1 MLGVLS
7 LATGITV
14 AAAIVVLASGLW
26 LAPRQRGLTG
36 FNWPNAG
43 RVYVAGLAQQ
53 STTPVM
59 PSRPFAVAAARGIK
73 RVRVFIGDDLVIH
86 GWQRDPAATV
96 ARIGRML
103 DDATAAHV
111 KVIVSNYLTQDTVA
125 ALAGHPYPSWAAAQQ
140 DLTAPGSGAW
150 TQFSAWLQTVVTR
163 FGADPAV
170 ASFEVMNEPNYMLGL
185 DSGAV
190 GRDTGL
196 RFLDHFAG
204 VLHSF
209 GAARVNGGGRP
220 VFDPMTLTD
229 AQLALYVRHL
239 DILDDHLYPGLDAL
253 NRPTGDAADARAAVA
268 QASRWFDQ
276 ARWVSGRRLPAML
289 GEIGTVPDG
298 WAAAAVAAGANRGYT
313 TLAWGFDAYD
323 PNNFTDTIHP
333 AVLDWLAKRI
343 NGAGQAQAAS
353 SPPP

>member
-1 MLGVLS
+1 
-7 LATGITV
+7 
-14 AAAIVVLASGLW
+14 
-26 LAPRQRGLTG
+26 
-36 FNWPNAG
+36 
-43 RVYVAGLAQQ
+43 
-53 STTPVM
+53 M
-59 PSRPFAVAAARGIK
+59 PSRPFAVAAARGVK
-73 RVRVFIGDDLVIH
+73 RVQVFIGADLVIH

-125 ALAGHPYPSWAAAQQ
+125 ALAGHPYPPWAAAQQ

-170 ASFEVMNEPNYMLGL
+170 ASFEVMNEPKYMLGL

-239 DILDDHLYPGLDAL
+239 DVLDDHLYPGLDAL
-253 NRPTGDAADARAAVA
+253 NRPTGNAADARAAVA
-268 QASRWFDQ
+268 KASRWFDQ
-276 ARWVSGRRLPAML
+276 AR
-289 GEIGTVPDG
+289 
-298 WAAAAVAAGANRGYT
+298 
-313 TLAWGFDAYD
+313 
-323 PNNFTDTIHP
+323 
-333 AVLDWLAKRI
+333 
-343 NGAGQAQAAS
+343 
-353 SPPP
+353 

>member
-1 MLGVLS
+1 
-7 LATGITV
+7 
-14 AAAIVVLASGLW
+14 
-26 LAPRQRGLTG
+26 
-36 FNWPNAG
+36 
-43 RVYVAGLAQQ
+43 
-53 STTPVM
+53 
-59 PSRPFAVAAARGIK
+59 
-73 RVRVFIGDDLVIH
+73 
-86 GWQRDPAATV
+86 
-96 ARIGRML
+96 
-103 DDATAAHV
+103 
-111 KVIVSNYLTQDTVA
+111 
-125 ALAGHPYPSWAAAQQ
+125 
-140 DLTAPGSGAW
+140 
-150 TQFSAWLQTVVTR
+150 
-163 FGADPAV
+163 
-170 ASFEVMNEPNYMLGL
+170 MLGL

-239 DILDDHLYPGLDAL
+239 DVLDDHLYPGLDAL

-276 ARWVSGRRLPAML
+276 ARRVSGRRLPAML

-298 WAAAAVAAGANRGYT
+298 WGAAAVAAGANRGYT